1 MSDAHEHAIPGYGEA
16 FKSNSMPCI
25 VCSQA
30 FHDPGFALF
39 FRQKILLNL
48 GPKFNSSSLIEVLR
62 TRATYFRTSCFKL
75 SASGVPIPNGGRNR
89 FGEALLGV
97 KGFCRLILD
106 MCSCTCT
113 LDDCIAAIQS
123 TSKLQDLR
131 KVQAQ
136 QLTCLSHGRMDR
148 ACTCF
153 GMTAYVQAH
162 HDTAEANRS
171 ETWSQGD
178 QHFKLK
184 WKAHS

>member
-30 FHDPGFALF
+30 FHDPCFAFF
-39 FRQKILLNL
+39 FRQKISLNL
-48 GPKFNSSSLIEVLR
+48 APKFSSSSLIEVLR

-123 TSKLQDLR
+123 TSKMQDLR
-131 KVQAQ
+131 KMQAQ
-136 QLTCLSHGRMDR
+136 QLACLSHDRMER
-148 ACTCF
+148 ACTCID
-153 GMTAYVQAH
+153 MTACVNGNVCKA
-162 HDTAEANRS
+162 AEEKS
-171 ETWSQGD
+171 S
-178 QHFKLK
+178 L
-184 WKAHS
+184 